1 MKQKGG
7 LLLGKGQYGCAFH
20 PSFKCFNAT
29 NDGTDDNQVSKVF
42 NDKES
47 MKDERKEMMRLQNIP
62 ALHDYINPV
71 LKSCGISLETLKK
84 DADWDKCSVLKGIK
98 SNDTLYQL
106 VYKHKGESLDTYL
119 KNAPID
125 QSFFKGFL
133 HLLKGTQILNDNKLI
148 HRDVK
153 LPNLLKIQND
163 KFIFIDFGLSCPYNE
178 AFDLT
183 KSDWLLEYNYLI
195 YPPEFQLVAVV
206 FQNILLFH
214 IKKDKKELESFLKQ
228 KEWTIGYV
236 EFDKDLQKIT
246 SKSDVMNDKF
256 SQFENYSYKLFDEI
270 SNNLKKFLQTANIAE
285 INEQI
290 QGNNVSSLTDML
302 RTWDRYEVHDIVRK
316 YFENTCAEK
325 VDVFSLGVSLLMAV
339 SPSFHLLSPTVQKH
353 LKNLINQAICFDPTK
368 RITIGQMIEQ
378 MNTIVNLYDV
388 SNSSFKVSETPQK
401 KLQSKLSQII
411 SPQSVSPQ
419 SKPSQSNASQSKPPQ
434 SNAFQSKPSQSNVSQ
449 SKPSQ
454 SNVSQS
460 KPSQSNASQSKPSQS
475 NASPSPV
482 REAKP
487 SVTKQMNNCM
497 TKYTCSELRDIA
509 RENGVPYSR
518 KHKAVLCRDL
528 LRFLEDREARPNIK
542 RGRPCIQ
549 N

>member
-7 LLLGKGQYGCAFH
+7 ALLGKGQYGCAFH

-29 NDGTDDNQVSKVF
+29 NAGTDDNQVSKVF

-47 MKDERKEMMRLQNIP
+47 MKDERNEMMRLQNIP

-71 LKSCGISLETLKK
+71 LKSCSVSLETLKK
-84 DADWDKCSVLKGIK
+84 DAHWDKCSFLKTIK

-148 HRDVK
+148 HRDAK

-163 KFIFIDFGLSCPYNE
+163 KFIFIDFGLACPYNE
-178 AFDLT
+178 AYDLT
-183 KSDWLLEYNYLI
+183 KSDWLLEYNYFI

-206 FQNILLFH
+206 FQNIILFH
-214 IKKDKKELESFLKQ
+214 IKKDKKELDSFLKR
-228 KEWTIGYV
+228 KEWTKGYV
-236 EFDKDLQKIT
+236 DLYKDLQKIT
-246 SKSDVMNDKF
+246 SKPDVMNDKYT
-256 SQFENYSYKLFDEI
+256 QFENYSYKLFDEI
-270 SNNLKKFLQTANIAE
+270 SNNLKKFLHTANIAE
-285 INEQI
+285 VNEQI
-290 QGNNVSSLTDML
+290 QGNNASSLTDML
-302 RTWDRYEVHDIVRK
+302 RTWNRYEVHDIVRK

-353 LKNLINQAICFDPTK
+353 LKNLISQAICFDPTK
-368 RITIGQMIEQ
+368 RITIGRMIEQ

-388 SNSSFKVSETPQK
+388 SNSSFKVPETPQK
-401 KLQSKLSQII
+401 NIKSKPFQIA

-419 SKPSQSNASQSKPPQ
+419 TKPPQ
-434 SNAFQSKPSQSNVSQ
+434 SNASQTKP
-449 SKPSQ
+449 P
-454 SNVSQS
+454 
-460 KPSQSNASQSKPSQS
+460 QSNASQTKPPQS
-475 NASPSPV
+475 NASPSLV

-497 TKYTCSELRDIA
+497 TKYKCSELRDIA
-509 RENGVPYSR
+509 RENGVPYSK

>member
-7 LLLGKGQYGCAFH
+7 ALLGKGQYGCAFH

-29 NDGTDDNQVSKVF
+29 NAGTDDNQVSKVF

-47 MKDERKEMMRLQNIP
+47 MKDERNEMMRLQNIP

-71 LKSCGISLETLKK
+71 LKSCSVSLETLKK
-84 DADWDKCSVLKGIK
+84 DAHWDKCSFLKTIK

-148 HRDVK
+148 HRDAK

-163 KFIFIDFGLSCPYNE
+163 KFIFIDFGLACPYNE
-178 AFDLT
+178 AYDLT
-183 KSDWLLEYNYLI
+183 KSDWLLEYNYFI

-206 FQNILLFH
+206 FQNIILFH
-214 IKKDKKELESFLKQ
+214 IKKDKKELDSFLKR
-228 KEWTIGYV
+228 KEWTKGYV
-236 EFDKDLQKIT
+236 DLYKDLQKIT
-246 SKSDVMNDKF
+246 SKPDVMNDKYT
-256 SQFENYSYKLFDEI
+256 QFENYSYKLFDEI
-270 SNNLKKFLQTANIAE
+270 SNNLKKFLHTANIAE
-285 INEQI
+285 VNEQI
-290 QGNNVSSLTDML
+290 QGNNASSLTDML
-302 RTWDRYEVHDIVRK
+302 RTWNRYEVHDIVRK

-388 SNSSFKVSETPQK
+388 SNTSFKVPETPQK
-401 KLQSKLSQII
+401 KFQSKPSQII

-419 SKPSQSNASQSKPPQ
+419 SKPPQSNASQSKPPQ
-434 SNAFQSKPSQSNVSQ
+434 SNA
-449 SKPSQ
+449 
-454 SNVSQS
+454 
-460 KPSQSNASQSKPSQS
+460 
-475 NASPSPV
+475 SPSSV

-497 TKYTCSELRDIA
+497 TKYKCSELRDIA

>member
-29 NDGTDDNQVSKVF
+29 NDGTDNNQVSKVF

-47 MKDERKEMMRLQNIP
+47 MKDERIEMMRLQNIP
-62 ALHDYINPV
+62 VLHDYINPV
-71 LKSCGISLETLKK
+71 LKSCSVSLETLKK
-84 DADWDKCSVLKGIK
+84 DAHWDKCSFLKKIN

-163 KFIFIDFGLSCPYNE
+163 KFIFIDFGLSCSYNE
-178 AFDLT
+178 AYDLT
-183 KSDWLLEYNYLI
+183 KSDWLLEYNYFI

-206 FQNILLFH
+206 FQNIILFH
-214 IKKDKKELESFLKQ
+214 IKKDKKELDSFLKR
-228 KEWTIGYV
+228 KEWTKGYV
-236 EFDKDLQKIT
+236 DLYKDLQKIT
-246 SKSDVMNDKF
+246 SKPDVMNDKYT
-256 SQFENYSYKLFDEI
+256 QFENYSYKLFDEI
-270 SNNLKKFLQTANIAE
+270 SNNLKKFLHTANIAE
-285 INEQI
+285 VNEQI
-290 QGNNVSSLTDML
+290 QGNNASSLTDML
-302 RTWDRYEVHDIVRK
+302 RTWNRYEVHDIVRK

-388 SNSSFKVSETPQK
+388 SNTSFKVPETPQK
-401 KLQSKLSQII
+401 KFQSKPSQII

-419 SKPSQSNASQSKPPQ
+419 SKPPQSNASQSKPPQ
-434 SNAFQSKPSQSNVSQ
+434 SNA
-449 SKPSQ
+449 
-454 SNVSQS
+454 
-460 KPSQSNASQSKPSQS
+460 
-475 NASPSPV
+475 SPSSV

-497 TKYTCSELRDIA
+497 TKYKCSELRDIA